1 MLDHNTRGRQAVIL
15 SSVFSAFATLTV
27 LLRLYTRLFV
37 IRYLGVEDYFVSI
50 ALVCSIGLNICIGI
64 PCGFAILL
72 EGTHIATVILQP
84 LIIFVKAFYASLIV
98 YYLSLGFTK
107 VSILLQYRRVF
118 STRKF
123 QIACD
128 VVLAVVVVYAFW
140 TVLSSIFGCKPIQA
154 FWTLKHPFKCLD
166 QFTVWFF
173 NGAMNILTDLSI
185 IVLPMPV
192 IRKLNLP
199 RRQKQALIGIFAI
212 GGFVCL
218 VSILRLQSL
227 VAISNS
233 PDPTYNNPPAA
244 TWSSIETNVGIIC
257 SCLPCLRPLVT
268 RYLPGV
274 FSNTSSRSEQS
285 GKSKE
290 VRRGSRNTFSRRT
303 GEASTNVSTVKSED
317 MFDMNQFDDRE
328 SIIRVVKEVHI
339 TVENRQTGA
348 HVKED
353 V

>member
-64 PCGFAILL
+64 QAKHGMGL
-72 EGTHIATVILQP
+72 HIWELQP
-84 LIIFVKAFYASLIV
+84 VDSLYSLKAFYASLIV

-290 VRRGSRNTFSRRT
+290 VRRESRNTFSRRT

>member
-15 SSVFSAFATLTV
+15 SSVFSAFATFTV
-27 LLRLYTRLFV
+27 LLRLYTRLFI
-37 IRYLGVEDYFVSI
+37 IRCPGVEDYFVSI
-50 ALVCSIGLNICIGI
+50 AMICSIGLNICIGI
-64 PCGFAILL
+64 REYSRYSQYAHSYSD
-72 EGTHIATVILQP
+72 TATAY
-84 LIIFVKAFYASLIV
+84 IFVKAFYASLIV

-118 STRKF
+118 STKKF
-123 QIACD
+123 QIACHS
-128 VVLAVVVVYAFW
+128 VMGVVVIYALW

-154 FWTLKHPFKCLD
+154 FWTLKHPFTCLD
-166 QFTVWFF
+166 QSTVWFF

-199 RRQKQALIGIFAI
+199 PRQKQALIGIFAI

-233 PDPTYNNPPAA
+233 LDPTYDNPPAA
-244 TWSSIETNVGIIC
+244 TWSSIETNIGIIC

-268 RYLPGV
+268 RYLPGI
-274 FSNTSSRSEQS
+274 FSNTSSRSGQS
-285 GKSKE
+285 GESRE
-290 VRRGSRNTFSRRT
+290 IHRGSRNTFSRRS

-317 MFDMNQFDDRE
+317 MFDMSQFDDRE
-328 SIIRVVKEVHI
+328 SIIRVVREVHV

-348 HVKED
+348 HVKEE